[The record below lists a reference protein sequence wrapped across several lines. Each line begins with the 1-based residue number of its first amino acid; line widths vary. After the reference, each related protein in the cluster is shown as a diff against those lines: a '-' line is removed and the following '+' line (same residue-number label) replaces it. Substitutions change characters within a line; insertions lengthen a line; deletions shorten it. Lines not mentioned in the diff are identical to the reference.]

1 MDIIDIAIAKIKS
14 TVDPSI
20 ISSAIS
26 DYFDEHGVQVDTDTA
41 LSVSGMPADS
51 KVVGDRLT
59 AVEGYALTQEQ
70 IEALSGLIEGGGKS

>member
-1 MDIIDIAIAKIKS
+1 MDIIDIAIAKSKS
-14 TVDPSI
+14 TVDPSA
-20 ISSAIS
+20 ISSAVS
-26 DYFDEHGVQVDTDTA
+26 NYFDEHGVQVDTDTA

-51 KVVGDRLT
+51 KAVGDRLT